1 MAVLINKNGN
11 IVATH
16 SIKISGHYD
25 PERWDRGKEGEFIE
39 EKMQL
44 LRDKADIE
52 LLQINGDN
60 IDVEVYVSEP
70 DKPLHI
76 VESYAHFWI
85 MTNDITGQNGLFVD
99 KVDVDE
105 GNFENGMY
113 LVVGHYKN
121 KNKTLTLSS

>member
-25 PERWDRGKEGEFIE
+25 PERWDRDKVREFIE

-60 IDVEVYVSEP
+60 IDVMVYVSEP
-70 DKPLHI
+70 DKPPHI
-76 VESYAHFWI
+76 IESYAQLWM

-99 KVDVDE
+99 KIDVDE
-105 GNFENGMY
+105 SNFENSMY

-121 KNKTLTLSS
+121 KNKTVK

>member
-1 MAVLINKNGN
+1 MAVLIDKNGN

-25 PERWDRGKEGEFIE
+25 PERWDRDSVREFIE

-44 LRDKADIE
+44 LQDKADIE

-60 IDVEVYVSEP
+60 IEVVVYVSEP
-70 DKPLHI
+70 DKPPHI
-76 VESYAHFWI
+76 IESYAHLWM
-85 MTNDITGQNGLFVD
+85 MTNDITEQSGLFVD
-99 KVDVDE
+99 KIDVDE
-105 GNFENGMY
+105 SNFENSMY

-121 KNKTLTLSS
+121 